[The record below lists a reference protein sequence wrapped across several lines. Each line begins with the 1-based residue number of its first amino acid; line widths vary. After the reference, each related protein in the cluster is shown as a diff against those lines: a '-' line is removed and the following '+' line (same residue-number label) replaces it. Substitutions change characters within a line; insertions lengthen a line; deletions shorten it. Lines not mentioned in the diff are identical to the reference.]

1 MPVFLSISSAPGNN
15 SSPLQAVSPDLVD
28 GLVGTASHP
37 RVLGTSGVVVLG
49 PGVQLEASVGS
60 AKDDSVGR
68 TSGCDWPQPK
78 LLSFYQ
84 FGEWTD

>member
-28 GLVGTASHP
+28 GLVGTANHL
-37 RVLGTSGVVVLG
+37 RVLATSGVVVLG

-60 AKDDSVGR
+60 AKDDSVGPAW
-68 TSGCDWPQPK
+68 GDWPQPE